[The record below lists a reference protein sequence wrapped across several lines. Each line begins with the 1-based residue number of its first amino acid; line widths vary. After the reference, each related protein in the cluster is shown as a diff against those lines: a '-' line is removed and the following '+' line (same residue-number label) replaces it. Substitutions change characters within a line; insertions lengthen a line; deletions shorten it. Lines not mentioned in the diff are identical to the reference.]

1 MKGRVIF
8 MNFNNDDWINVSIKK
23 PKVDECVAVKIKT
36 KDGTECKSQIGK
48 FTGKDWIIFG
58 QKGEV
63 SVKNLSL
70 SVSHWK
76 NIPVGL

>member
-1 MKGRVIF
+1 MIG
-8 MNFNNDDWINVSIKK
+8 DDIWINASGRK
-23 PKVDECVAVKIKT
+23 PKINECVAVRIKS
-36 KDGTECKSQIGK
+36 KDGTECKNQIGK

-63 SVKNLSL
+63 SVKNLAL
-70 SVSHWK
+70 RVSHWK

>member
-1 MKGRVIF
+1 MID
-8 MNFNNDDWINVSIKK
+8 NNIWINVESRK
-23 PKVDECVAVKIKT
+23 PKINECVAVKIKT

-63 SVKNLSL
+63 SVKNLSVI
-70 SVSHWK
+70 VSHWK
-76 NIPVGL
+76 NIPLGL

>member
-8 MNFNNDDWINVSIKK
+8 MNINSDNWVNVSIKK
-23 PKVDECVAVKIKT
+23 PKVDECVLVKIKS
-36 KDGTECKSQIGK
+36 KDGTECKNQIGK

-58 QKGEV
+58 DKGGV

-76 NIPVGL
+76 IIPIGL